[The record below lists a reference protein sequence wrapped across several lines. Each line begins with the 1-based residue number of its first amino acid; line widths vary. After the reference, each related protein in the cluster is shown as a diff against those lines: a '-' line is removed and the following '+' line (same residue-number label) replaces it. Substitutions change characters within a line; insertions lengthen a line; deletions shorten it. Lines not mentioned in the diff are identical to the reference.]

1 MTVVIM
7 EKYLNATEFTRLRRF
22 FEDCR
27 EELRDALEERVLF
40 RVYKNLPLP
49 AIDGREIVGE
59 NPAIGRY
66 RQG

>member
-49 AIDGREIVGE
+49 VIEGRELLARI
-59 NPAIGRY
+59 PR
-66 RQG
+66 